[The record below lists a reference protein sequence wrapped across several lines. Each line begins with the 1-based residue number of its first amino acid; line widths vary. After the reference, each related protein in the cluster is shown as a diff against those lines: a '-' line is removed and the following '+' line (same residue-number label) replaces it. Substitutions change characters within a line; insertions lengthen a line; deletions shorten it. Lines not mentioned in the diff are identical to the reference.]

1 MITNI
6 KKVIKQKGQYLV
18 FNSNG
23 RLVKLTK
30 EEYNVFEKF
39 GKKKSFPKDINPFE
53 KKILEELC
61 GLELIDYPDYS
72 PKEVKK
78 KYGAW
83 LYHANSPEPL
93 QEAPF
98 LAHLAVTATCNM
110 RCKYCSVRK
119 AHQRKEVKDL
129 STDQWKKII
138 KKLSNC
144 GVFQIGFTGG
154 EPTLRKDI
162 HELMRFTE
170 SLGCVCN
177 LTTNGWFLSEDF
189 VKEMAKTGIKQ
200 CQVSLDSFNE
210 EIHDRLRGKGSLK
223 KVIKAIKLLQKYKI
237 HVGIDCVVS
246 KNNIKDIPCMIKKC
260 EKMKIGYVTLIKL
273 KKGDL
278 DDDMFQ
284 GLVPSYED
292 YGKIID
298 SLCFRKNEMPNV
310 TIDCASISNLQ
321 FALRDNEL
329 TTIPTAGCPIGH
341 NLICIAPNGDIYP
354 CAALMDEKFRL
365 GNILTDNFKELWK
378 NHQLLR
384 NLRDI
389 KNVVEGKCKACK
401 RLDFCRGGC
410 RGIAYTLNNKS
421 LYTSD
426 NSCNYIKEVQKW
438 KS

>member
-1 MITNI
+1 MITNVRKI
-6 KKVIKQKGQYLV
+6 VKQKDQNLV

-23 RLVKLTK
+23 RLVKLTG
-30 EEYNVFEKF
+30 EEYDVFDKF
-39 GKKKSFPKDINPFE
+39 GTEKSFPKDINPNE

-61 GLELIDYPDYS
+61 DLELIDFPDYS

-78 KYGAW
+78 KFSDQ
-83 LYHANSPEPL
+83 LYRSNSSEPL
-93 QEAPF
+93 QRAPF
-98 LAHLAVTATCNM
+98 LAHLAVTTACNM
-110 RCKYCSVRK
+110 HCKYCSVRK
-119 AHQRKEVKDL
+119 AHQRKEIKEL
-129 STDQWKKII
+129 TTEQWKTII
-138 KKLSNC
+138 KKLGDY

-170 SLGCVCN
+170 SIGCVCN

-189 VKEMAKTGIKQ
+189 VKEMAKTEIKQ
-200 CQVSLDSFNE
+200 CQISVDSFNE
-210 EIHDRLRGKGSLK
+210 DIHDRLRGKGSLNRA
-223 KVIKAIKLLQKYKI
+223 IKAIKLLQKYQI

-246 KNNIKDIPCMIKKC
+246 KNNIKDVLNLINRC
-260 EKMKIGYVTLIKL
+260 EEMKIEYVTLIKL

-278 DDDMFQ
+278 DDEKFQ
-284 GLVPSYED
+284 ILVPTYDD

-321 FALRDNEL
+321 FTLRDNEL
-329 TTIPTAGCPIGH
+329 QSIPTAGCPIGY

-354 CAALMDEKFRL
+354 CAALMDKKFKL
-365 GNILTDNFKELWK
+365 GNILVDNFSELWK
-378 NHQLLR
+378 DHQLLR
-384 NLRDI
+384 NFRDI
-389 KNVVEGKCKACK
+389 KNQVEGKCKACK

-410 RGIAYTLNNKS
+410 RGIAHTLNHKS

-426 NSCNYIKEVQKW
+426 NSCNYIGGI
-438 KS
+438 